1 MITSK
6 LINLT
11 CAIFVSVPNLVPWL
25 IFSFNILG
33 VRSLK
38 KLSLI
43 SFAGSDSTSTWQEGD
58 KRKRRWWD
66 GWGWEIIW
74 GRRLFSIFLSKGGNF
89 SREAIN
95 QGMAIIR
102 GNMVWQSKTAQ
113 LQKTLSV
120 CQFKEMKGDNRE
132 LSSSKNTREVINE
145 HIFIIVQSWAERGG
159 VEHEYPHLM
168 CSVLT
173 TRPLLLP
180 RNRE

>member
-1 MITSK
+1 MSF
-6 LINLT
+6 LS
-11 CAIFVSVPNLVPWL
+11 APNLVPWL
-25 IFSFNILG
+25 INFQCQYFRRQLE
-33 VRSLK
+33 
-38 KLSLI
+38 LSLI

-102 GNMVWQSKTAQ
+102 GNMVRQSKTAH
-113 LQKTLSV
+113 LQKTLWV

-132 LSSSKNTREVINE
+132 LSSSKNMREVINQY
-145 HIFIIVQSWAERGG
+145 IFIIVHSWAARGD

-168 CSVLT
+168 WSVLT

-180 RNRE
+180 RNME